1 MPKNLGVIND
11 NLDTPTKKYAD
22 EHGPVQ
28 DVQVNG
34 ASILDAQGVANVP
47 VASSTEA
54 GVVIIRNRSD
64 GLKMN
69 PDGNLGIAPAT
80 DTEIKTAASNFRV
93 LSPYGQHQSVFYGL
107 AKASGDTSQSASSN
121 AVGTYTQEAKKKIR
135 TMLGAQSNEWELI
148 ADVTVGENSAQF
160 DITTDL
166 NGQEFALSKAL
177 VRVWLQP
184 STTGANDYISSS
196 ASLKLTNDQ
205 NAWQG
210 CPTKRYMANGAATF
224 MEFVCD
230 IMCNVSY
237 NTGRSAAVPGNS
249 STVDATSSA
258 LNNIKYIRGFRLNQ
272 YSGTSSLIPK
282 DTVIKI
288 YGIRFDD

>member
-28 DVQVNG
+28 DVQVAGTSIMNDGIANIPG
-34 ASILDAQGVANVP
+34 AGPN
-47 VASSTEA
+47 TA
-54 GVVIIRNRSD
+54 GVVRIGQDYGIGLLTSTGTRIIIS
-64 GLKMN
+64 K
-69 PDGNLGIAPAT
+69 AT
-80 DTEIKTAASNFRV
+80 DALIKEGTQTYKPIVSSN
-93 LSPYGQHQSVFYGL
+93 QHQATFYGL
-107 AKASGDTSQSASSN
+107 AKAAGDTSQSASSN

-148 ADVTVGENSAQF
+148 ADVTVGETSAQVN
-160 DITTDL
+160 ITTDL

-196 ASLKLTNDQ
+196 VLVKATNDV
-205 NAWQG
+205 NTTSS
-210 CPTKRYMANGAATF
+210 CPTERYSANGAATF
-224 MEFVCD
+224 LEFVCD

-237 NTGRSAAVPGNS
+237 NTGRKASVPGSTS
-249 STVDATSSA
+249 SVDAISSA
-258 LNNIKYIRGFRLNQ
+258 SNNMKYIRGFRLSQ

-288 YGIRFDD
+288 YGIRFDE